1 MGAVYPMVYSGR
13 RRGPKLPTTKSLAP
27 TDLANRFLELQRLRK
42 RVHELEQL
50 DEGQRNALPPGRTK
64 RGAENDGKGR

>member
-1 MGAVYPMVYSGR
+1 MVYSGR

-42 RVHELEQL
+42 RVYELEQL
-50 DEGQRNALPPGRTK
+50 DEGRRSALVLGRTK
-64 RGAENDGKGR
+64 KGAEKNGKGR